1 MSLTQLLTSAP
12 FTGPKNPD
20 AVLADIPKSL
30 KKLGRLARRY
40 VPLVKPEATE
50 EIAIAHDYL
59 TQRGGAERVVLA
71 MHRAFPDAPIYTT
84 LYDPEGTFPEFKD
97 AKIITSP
104 LNKIGYLRRNHRMAL
119 PILPFASSF
128 LKVPAERAVVS
139 TTGWAHGFNFAGRK
153 FIYCHSPARWL
164 YLSDQYL
171 GEKSTENVYGKKDVP
186 IFFPPHSVDTTAP
199 VEPIPGLEEFTESD
213 DYFLIVSRLLPY
225 KNVDKAVEACNELGK
240 KLLVIGRGPEKERL
254 EALAGPTIRIA
265 SGVSDAQLRYAYRHC
280 LALLAISYEDFGITP
295 LEAGASGKAV
305 IAYRAGGFLDTIQE
319 GKTGMFINQP
329 TVEQLVEAL
338 KAFNPDDWDAD
349 YIREHVDGFSEARF
363 ISRLKTYVQALPE
376 D

>member
-1 MSLTQLLTSAP
+1 MSLTQLLTAAP
-12 FTGPKNPD
+12 FAGPKNPD

-139 TTGWAHGFNFAGRK
+139 TT
-153 FIYCHSPARWL
+153 
-164 YLSDQYL
+164 
-171 GEKSTENVYGKKDVP
+171 E
-186 IFFPPHSVDTTAP
+186 
-199 VEPIPGLEEFTESD
+199 
-213 DYFLIVSRLLPY
+213 
-225 KNVDKAVEACNELGK
+225 
-240 KLLVIGRGPEKERL
+240 IGR
-254 EALAGPTIRIA
+254 A
-265 SGVSDAQLRYAYRHC
+265 
-280 LALLAISYEDFGITP
+280 
-295 LEAGASGKAV
+295 
-305 IAYRAGGFLDTIQE
+305 
-319 GKTGMFINQP
+319 
-329 TVEQLVEAL
+329 
-338 KAFNPDDWDAD
+338 
-349 YIREHVDGFSEARF
+349 HV
-363 ISRLKTYVQALPE
+363 
-376 D
+376 